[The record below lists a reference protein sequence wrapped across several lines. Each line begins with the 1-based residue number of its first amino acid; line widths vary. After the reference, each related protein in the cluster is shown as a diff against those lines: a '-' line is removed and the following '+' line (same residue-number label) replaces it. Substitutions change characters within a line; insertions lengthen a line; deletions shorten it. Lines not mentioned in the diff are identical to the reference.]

1 MIVAPIAMRGGGAGV
16 MAMAVIT
23 AGVTVSV
30 AGLDILPLNEAVI
43 WLVPTPL
50 PVAMPPVRALKVAI
64 AVLLEVQI
72 AEPEISPGV
81 PAV

>member
-30 AGLDILPLNEAVI
+30 AGLDILPLNEAVML
-43 WLVPTPL
+43 LVPTSV
-50 PVAMPPVRALKVAI
+50 PVAMPPVVVLKVAI
-64 AVLLEVQI
+64 AVSLEVQI
-72 AEPEISPGV
+72 TEPEMLPSMPSV
-81 PAV
+81 